1 MHVFQ
6 KQSPSY
12 YHKNYNFVISDIRAL
27 DKVFYIKQNYHKNMF
42 THTTVH
48 VQFDNNQCCSFPD

>member
-27 DKVFYIKQNYHKNMF
+27 DKVFYIKQNYLF